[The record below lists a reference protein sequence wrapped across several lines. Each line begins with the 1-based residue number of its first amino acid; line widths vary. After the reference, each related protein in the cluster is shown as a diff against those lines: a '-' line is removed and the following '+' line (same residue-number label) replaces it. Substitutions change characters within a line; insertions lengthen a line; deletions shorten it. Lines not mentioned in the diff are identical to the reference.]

1 MKFYL
6 NDILIEIV
14 RNLKRSFMSKRI
26 NFFISHLIISFFVA
40 LITIGCFFIWYL
52 SPLIKA
58 VGVTHI
64 FLTML
69 M

>member
-1 MKFYL
+1 
-6 NDILIEIV
+6 
-14 RNLKRSFMSKRI
+14 MSKRI
-26 NFFISHLIISFFVA
+26 NFFISHLVISFFVA
-40 LITIGCFFIWYL
+40 LIAIGCFFIWYL

-64 FLTML
+64 FLMML